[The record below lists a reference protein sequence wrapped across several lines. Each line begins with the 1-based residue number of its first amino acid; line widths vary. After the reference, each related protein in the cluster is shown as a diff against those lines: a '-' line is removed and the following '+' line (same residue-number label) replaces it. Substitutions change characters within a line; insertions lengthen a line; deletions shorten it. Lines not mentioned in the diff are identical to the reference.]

1 MRKGWRMRRNWDAI
15 WMVARR
21 EFLDQFRDW
30 RIIVPMLLLVTIFPF
45 VADDTTRQAIDF
57 MNRYGGDLILE
68 RLVPFVVLVIG
79 FFPLSF
85 TLVVALE
92 SFVGEKER
100 GTIEPL
106 LSSPLEDRHMY
117 LGKLLVGITT
127 PLVFSYTSVGIYLL
141 LVSRRSIE
149 LPGVYILSLVLLLT
163 FAHAVLMVSSAIVI
177 SVQATTIRAANLL
190 ASFVVVPVAFLLQG
204 ETVLIF
210 WGDEEVLWYAIAA
223 VTLLSGLIVRL
234 GLSHFRR
241 EYLLG
246 REMDTLDFKRIV
258 RVFADRFT
266 GQAASVAEWY
276 RRELPQTV
284 GQLKRPLLIIV
295 VIGLAAIAASYWWV
309 VAQVPELI
317 SLTPDRADRI
327 RTFVGG
333 NLSILDDVSSQL
345 PAPILF
351 LYNTRAVVVIFLL
364 GLVSFGTLGLAFF
377 LVNMGLVG
385 GVLGG
390 AKIIGFSPLLTF
402 AAGVL
407 PHGIF
412 ELSAFFL
419 ASAAMLKAGA
429 QLVTPQPD
437 KSLGEALLVALADW
451 FRVFVGIAL
460 PFLALAAVIEVYV
473 TPYFIRMAFGT

>member
-1 MRKGWRMRRNWDAI
+1 MRRNWDSI

-21 EFLDQFRDW
+21 EFIDQLRDW
-30 RIIVPMLLLVTIFPF
+30 RIVVPMVLLVSLFPF
-45 VADDTTRQAIDF
+45 IADDTTRQAIDF

-106 LSSPLEDRHMY
+106 LSSPLEDVHLY

-127 PLVFSYTSVGIYLL
+127 PLVFSYASIGIYLL
-141 LVSRRSIE
+141 LVSRRDVA
-149 LPGVYILSLVLLLT
+149 LPSAYILALVLLLT
-163 FAHAVLMVSSAIVI
+163 FAHAVLMVSSAIII

-210 WGDEEVLWYAIAA
+210 WGDEEVLWYAIVA

-246 REMDTLDFKRIV
+246 REIDTLNFKHMF
-258 RVFADRFT
+258 RVFSERFT
-266 GQAASVAEWY
+266 GSATSVIDWY

-284 GQLKRPLLIIV
+284 RQLKQPLLVIAVVGIV
-295 VIGLAAIAASYWWV
+295 AIVASYWWV
-309 VAQVPELI
+309 VVQVPDFI
-317 SLTPDRADRI
+317 DLTPERADRI
-327 RTFVGG
+327 RAFVAG
-333 NLSILDDVSSQL
+333 NLALLEDLSSQL

-351 LYNTRAVVVIFLL
+351 LHNARAVVVIFLL
-364 GLVSFGTLGLAFF
+364 GLASFGTLGLTFF
-377 LVNMGLVG
+377 LVNMALIG

-390 AKIIGFSPLLTF
+390 ANVIGFSPLLTF

-412 ELSAFFL
+412 ELTAFFL
-419 ASAAMLKAGA
+419 ATAAMLKAGA
-429 QLVTPQPD
+429 QLVTPQPHQ
-437 KSLGEALLVALADW
+437 SLGEVLLLSLADW
-451 FRVFVGIAL
+451 MRVFVGIVL
-460 PFLALAAVIEVYV
+460 PFLAVAAVIEIYV
-473 TPYFIRMAFGT
+473 TPYLIRMAFPLN